1 MATPNIKR
9 CKDMYKMLYH
19 LMELY
24 EETPEEL
31 QPYLLSF
38 IKNETF
44 GVPVRVDA
52 ILKSLKDKSYS
63 PVFPKR
69 NYVYLGDEP
78 TVVNGNV
85 IPSDSPKVIPI
96 APAAAQGNIN
106 IVNNGNQEKIAASN
120 IDQINGIEIK
130 FDKK

>member
-1 MATPNIKR
+1 
-9 CKDMYKMLYH
+9 MYKMLYY

-44 GVPVRVDA
+44 GVPVRVEG
-52 ILKSLKDKSYS
+52 ILKSLKDKSYT

-69 NYVYLGDEP
+69 NYVFLGDEP
-78 TVVNGNV
+78 TVVNGNN
-85 IPSDSPKVIPI
+85 IPNGSPKVIPI
-96 APAAAQGNIN
+96 SVATNDQTSEIPVKA
-106 IVNNGNQEKIAASN
+106 VEEKMVADDISKKS
-120 IDQINGIEIK
+120 GISSLK
-130 FDKK
+130 FDDKK